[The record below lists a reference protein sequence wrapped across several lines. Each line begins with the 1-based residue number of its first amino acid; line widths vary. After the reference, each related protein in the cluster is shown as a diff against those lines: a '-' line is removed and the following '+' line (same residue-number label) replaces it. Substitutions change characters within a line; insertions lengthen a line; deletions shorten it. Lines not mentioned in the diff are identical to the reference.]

1 MTNEALKDLFNA
13 ALVGY
18 AQDNQGNSIN
28 KKNLILNS
36 IKHPLRM
43 AKLTGLVVDNRLHC
57 KFSKEKITT
66 FWSDEMTVVIPEE
79 VSLKLYA
86 YRYFEP
92 GLTRIM
98 LEYLNKNDTL
108 IDIGAHFGYFTLLGS
123 YIVGEHGKVHSFEPI
138 PTTYEIL
145 ESNIINKSNI
155 KINNLALFSKNC
167 QIPMINLG
175 TERSAYNSIIT
186 DDSKNNSEDLFYV
199 NTICMDDYVNS
210 NAIRPNFIKLDAE
223 NAEYEVLTGAK
234 TTLETFFPIVSLE
247 VGGSNSEKCIDYL
260 KNIGYSVYKCRK
272 GKLTT
277 LDFQQKYDYDNLLF
291 LPH

>member
-1 MTNEALKDLFNA
+1 MANETLRRQFKS

-18 AQDNQGNSIN
+18 AQDNQGTITN

-43 AKLTGLVVDNRLHC
+43 AKLTGIVVNNRLQH
-57 KFSKEKITT
+57 KSSKEKITT

-79 VSLKLYA
+79 VSLKLFA
-86 YRYFEP
+86 YGYFEP
-92 GLTRIM
+92 GLTGIM

-123 YIVGEHGKVHSFEPI
+123 TIVGGQGKVHSFEPI

-145 ESNIINKSNI
+145 KSNTINKSNI
-155 KINNLALFSKNC
+155 KINCLALFSNNS
-167 QIPMINLG
+167 QMPMMDLG
-175 TERSAYNSIIT
+175 TDKSAYNSIVT
-186 DDSKNNSEDLFYV
+186 DNSKNNSEALLNV
-199 NTICMDDYVNS
+199 NTICLDDYVNS

-223 NAEYEVLTGAK
+223 DAEYEVLMGAK
-234 TTLETFFPIVSLE
+234 KTLERFFPIISLE
-247 VGGSNSEKCIDYL
+247 VGGNKSKKCITFL
-260 KNIGYSVYKCRK
+260 KDIGYSVFKCRK

-277 LDFQQKYDYDNLLF
+277 HDFQQKYDYDNLLF

>member
-1 MTNEALKDLFNA
+1 MTNETLKGLFDA

-18 AQDNQGNSIN
+18 AQDNQRNITN

-36 IKHPLRM
+36 LKHPLRM
-43 AKLTGLVVDNRLHC
+43 AKLTGLVVNNRLRHT
-57 KFSKEKITT
+57 SSQEKITT
-66 FWSDEMTVVIPEE
+66 FWSDEMTVIIPEE
-79 VSLKLYA
+79 VSLKLFA

-92 GLTRIM
+92 GLTGIM

-108 IDIGAHFGYFTLLGS
+108 IDVGAHFGYFTLLGS
-123 YIVGEHGKVHSFEPI
+123 YIVGEQGKVHSFEPI

-145 ESNIINKSNI
+145 KSNTINKSNI

-167 QIPMINLG
+167 QMRMMNLG

-186 DDSKNNSEDLFYV
+186 DDSRNNTEDLFYV
-199 NTICMDDYVNS
+199 NTICLDEYVNS

-223 NAEYEVLTGAK
+223 DSEYEVLTGAK
-234 TTLETFFPIVSLE
+234 STLETFFPIVSLE
-247 VGGSNSEKCIDYL
+247 VGGSNSKKCIDYL
-260 KNIGYSVYKCRK
+260 KDIGYSVYKCRK

-277 LDFQQKYDYDNLLF
+277 HDIQQKYDYDNLLF